1 MTIREQIQNAI
12 IAATKARELTR
23 LETLRMAKGALLVKE
38 KAKNKL
44 EDMTD
49 EDVVETL
56 RAEVR
61 KRRQSMEIYAEH
73 GKEEE
78 VEALRTEISVI
89 EEFLPRQLSEEEIEE
104 RVRTYRAEHP
114 EINHAGKLTGIMK
127 KELGDEADG
136 KILNVVCRRVLGQ

>member
-114 EINHAGKLTGIMK
+114 EINHACKLTGIMK
-127 KELGDEADG
+127 K
-136 KILNVVCRRVLGQ
+136 

>member
-114 EINHAGKLTGIMK
+114 EINHAGKFTGIMK